1 MKKARRRKPVPEL
14 EMEFDERNVD
24 HDEQARQDED
34 ERDRERILDIDVDE
48 LFTIVETSIDLN
60 ERDSAVVA
68 IARVV
73 KLASD
78 KRDAIRQRDG
88 WQSSQPFEFTLRDEL
103 AMKLVWITSFD
114 CGPREKKRHRKETRD
129 WLRYWIGYLEA
140 D

>member
-1 MKKARRRKPVPEL
+1 MKKARRRKPEPEL

-24 HDEQARQDED
+24 QDDREQDDRE
-34 ERDRERILDIDVDE
+34 RERILDIDVDE
-48 LFTIVETSIDLN
+48 LFTMVETSIDLN

-73 KLASD
+73 KLASE

-103 AMKLVWITSFD
+103 AMKLVLITSYD
-114 CGPREKKRHRKETRD
+114 CSAREKQRHRKETRA
-129 WLRYWIGYLEA
+129 WFQYWCEYLES